1 VPMPEVRPRFEPI
14 PRQTVSEGIRDALL
28 ESIRGGALAPGS
40 QLPSERSLC
49 EEFGVART
57 SVREALQG
65 LASLGVIAKRANR
78 TYVAEQLP
86 GTALGIDV
94 GGNANRKRH
103 LEELVEVRRVVEVPM
118 VRLAAVRATTDDRT
132 RIRAIAR
139 SLRPEMSL
147 DEYRRAARAFHVAV
161 ARACG
166 NETLAEIYGKVLD
179 AQFNSSALD
188 SLLDSSSNVW
198 LVKQVIFDSAKTYNE
213 IADAIFAAD
222 ADRAIAAVE
231 RHLAQVEQQ
240 LIARVV

>member
-1 VPMPEVRPRFEPI
+1 MPEVRARFERI
-14 PRQTVSEGIRDALL
+14 ERQTVSEGIRDALL
-28 ESIRGGALAPGS
+28 ESIRSGALVPGS
-40 QLPSERSLC
+40 RLPSERSLC

-57 SVREALQG
+57 SVREAIQG
-65 LASLGVIAKRANR
+65 LVSLGVITKRANR
-78 TYVAEQLP
+78 PYVAEALP
-86 GTALGIDV
+86 GMVLGVDPA
-94 GGNANRKRH
+94 GHANRKRH
-103 LEELVEVRRVVEVPM
+103 LEELVEVRRIVEVPIA
-118 VRLAAVRATTDDRT
+118 RLAATRADADDRA

-139 SLRPEMSL
+139 SLTPEMSL
-147 DEYRRAARAFHVAV
+147 ADYRRAARAFHVAV

-166 NETLAEIYGKVLD
+166 NETLGELYGKVLD

-213 IADAIFAAD
+213 IADAIFESN

-231 RHLAQVEQQ
+231 RHLRQVEQQ